1 METGRLE
8 SDLTFTCINMRKC
21 DGLGITL
28 VFGKLVDLYQELSP
42 VNNESARMT
51 AHYCGSC
58 LVFVLCG
65 FASFDADLVLCV
77 HELERVE
84 RYLYDGCKVRP
95 SRVRGVSLRKDT
107 PSREGVPRGQ
117 IISDSSDSLE
127 VDRRG

>member
-1 METGRLE
+1 LK
-8 SDLTFTCINMRKC
+8 SDLTFTCIIIRKC
-21 DGLGITL
+21 NSLGITL
-28 VFGKLVDLYQELSP
+28 VFGKLVDLYQELSL
-42 VNNESARMT
+42 VNNEAARMM
-51 AHYCGSC
+51 AHYCGSY

-84 RYLYDGCKVRP
+84 RYLYDGFKVRP

-107 PSREGVPRGQ
+107 PSREGVPHVQ

-127 VDRRG
+127 VDQRG